1 MKRRIALLLALAM
14 FVLTGCGKQSKEWK
28 EPYNLGVK
36 YLSDGDYR
44 EAILSFSAAIEIA
57 PREADPYVGRADAYI
72 GAAAELAEGGII
84 PGTEQ
89 SQQILLCLQSAEADY
104 ETALTLAEA
113 GSDLS
118 TDLEVVEQKLAE
130 TTERKNQVAEH
141 EENAAAESQPASE
154 APAEAPAVEV
164 PEEDTGA
171 EQTNTEV
178 CNAYLALLEQER
190 DAIFAYDWGYRQD
203 RSLKFCQVAFY
214 DVCGDETPELLLI
227 RDIEEV
233 LDGNVIFSKA
243 YLEIYTCE
251 NGAVKLL
258 FSEAWDWL
266 AGGGGNYAVFTL
278 EGEDSL
284 YGLYSTD
291 DSDWSYYYDQFVPDE
306 DGMLVR
312 ENLLECD
319 HLENFYNEPDFQ
331 GTVYYAAGAE
341 ISGADFDAKFAD
353 LTGRINCIYL
363 FSGVADKRLGGHLS
377 AGDVPIGGL
386 TYDEAVAFL
395 EAGMNGM

>member
-1 MKRRIALLLALAM
+1 MKRWVSLLLALVMLA
-14 FVLTGCGKQSKEWK
+14 LAGCRKQSKEWK
-28 EPYNLGVK
+28 EPYDLGVK

-57 PREADPYVGRADAYI
+57 PKEADPYVGRADAYI
-72 GAAAELAEGGII
+72 GAAVELAEGGITT
-84 PGTEQ
+84 GTEQ
-89 SQQILLCLQSAEADY
+89 SQQILLCLQSAETDY

-113 GSDLS
+113 GSELS
-118 TDLEVVEQKLAE
+118 TAPEIVEQKLSETAE
-130 TTERKNQVAEH
+130 RREQVE
-141 EENAAAESQPASE
+141 AAEEAVEPATVEES
-154 APAEAPAVEV
+154 PAEGAGAEEAVEETADETQAV
-164 PEEDTGA
+164 EA
-171 EQTNTEV
+171 V
-178 CNAYLALLEQER
+178 CSAYLALLEQEQ
-190 DAIFAYDWGYRQD
+190 DAIAAYDWGYRPD
-203 RSLKFCQVAFY
+203 PSLKFCRVAFY

-243 YLEIYTCE
+243 YLEIYTFE

-291 DSDWSYYYDQFVPDE
+291 GSDWSYYYDQFVPDE

-341 ISGADFDAKFAD
+341 ISGADFDARFAD

-363 FSGVADKRLGGHLS
+363 FGGVADKRLGGHLS

>member
-154 APAEAPAVEV
+154 APAEAPAVKV

-190 DAIFAYDWGYRQD
+190 DAIFAYDWGYRPD

-227 RDIEEV
+227 REIEE
-233 LDGNVIFSKA
+233 LLSGNVTFSEA

-251 NGAVKLL
+251 NGAVKRL
-258 FSEAWDWL
+258 FSEAWDWQ
-266 AGGGGNYAVFTL
+266 AGGGGHYAVFTL

-284 YGLYSTD
+284 YGLYSTG
-291 DSDWSYYYDQFVPDE
+291 DSNWYTYHDCFAVDE
-306 DGMLVR
+306 NGMLVR
-312 ENLLECD
+312 ENLLEHQQTEHYD
-319 HLENFYNEPDFQ
+319 STTTYVSEVYLAA
-331 GTVYYAAGAE
+331 GTEISESDYAARLT
-341 ISGADFDAKFAD
+341 D

-363 FSGVADKRLGGHLS
+363 FGGVVDERLGGHLS

-386 TYDEAVAFL
+386 TYDEAVTYL
-395 EAGMNGM
+395 RAGMSEM